1 MSEELAIKGGPRAVP
16 EGIVK
21 TWPPIAEQDKQAVL
35 AVFESNVFH
44 GTNAPQCV
52 KFQEEWAEFCG
63 VQYCILTNSGTS
75 ALHAA
80 VAGVGV
86 EAGDEV
92 IVPAFTYWSSAA
104 AVIHHN
110 AIPVFVD
117 IDPKTYTIDPAKI
130 EEKITERTTAI
141 MPVHIHGMVSD
152 MDPVNEVA
160 KKHNLKVVEDAC
172 QAHGAEYKGKRT
184 GALGHA
190 AGFSTNRSKNLS
202 SGEGGMVTT
211 NDENVWKMVKLL
223 REFGENVISYEDREY
238 NAQGLGW
245 MYRPHEF
252 VTAFVRSQFTRFEAN
267 NAKRREFADYLTEEL
282 AQIPGVEGPHTP
294 DYAVPSYFSYVVTFK
309 PEELNVDLGVKEFKE
324 AAQQA
329 LAAEGV
335 SMGQWQRMPVPAQ
348 GVFQHKRG
356 YGKGCP
362 WTCRFGR
369 DVEYRGED
377 YPETIKFIDAHSYLP
392 AVYPPND
399 MELMTSY
406 VKAFQKVFS
415 QPDAWLDG

>member
-1 MSEELAIKGGPRAVP
+1 MGEQLAIKGGPRAVP
-16 EGIVK
+16 EGITK
-21 TWPPIAEQDKQAVL
+21 SWPPITEQDKQAVL
-35 AVFESNVFH
+35 AVFDSNVLH

-63 VQYCILTNSGTS
+63 VKYCIATNSGTS

-104 AVIHHN
+104 AVLHHN

-117 IDPKTYTIDPAKI
+117 IDPKSYCIDPAKI
-130 EEKITERTTAI
+130 EAAITDHTTAI

-152 MDPVNEVA
+152 MDPVNEIA
-160 KKHNLKVVEDAC
+160 KKHHLKVVEDAC
-172 QAHGAEYKGKRT
+172 QAHGAEYNGKRT

-190 AGFSTNRSKNLS
+190 AGFSCNRSKNLS
-202 SGEGGMVTT
+202 GGEGGMVTT

-238 NAQGLGW
+238 DAQGLGW
-245 MYRPHEF
+245 MYRPHEL
-252 VTAFVRSQFTRFEAN
+252 VTAFIRSQLTRFEYN
-267 NAKRREFADYLTEEL
+267 NAKRREFADYLTENL
-282 AQIPGVEGPHTP
+282 AQIPGVEGPYTP
-294 DYAVPSYFSYVVTFK
+294 DYANPCYFSYVVTFK
-309 PEELNVDLGVKEFKE
+309 PEELGVDMEVLAFKE
-324 AAQQA
+324 AAHKA

-348 GVFQHKRG
+348 SVFQKKRG

-369 DVEYRGED
+369 NVEYRGED
-377 YPETIKFIDAHSYLP
+377 YPETVKFIDAHSYLP

-399 MELMTSY
+399 MRLMECY
-406 VKAFQKVFS
+406 VEAFRKVFGVAK
-415 QPDAWLDG
+415 AWLEG